1 MSDDPEKDYAPPP
14 PPSPIGMEPRRRPGG
29 PTWAGLPVWA
39 WASLVFLTLM
49 GIAYVALMVAL
60 GIGVTGVATPD
71 EAATPVEGDVRPA
84 DAFVASFYDA
94 LSYHDYVYAST
105 LVGQP
110 LAEHYDPAALRATWE
125 AFEANQGR
133 VVVLAP
139 ESSGENTVV
148 QRLRT
153 GDGVTFEMRVTVE
166 RVDGAWR
173 IVGAEPDLVPAR

>member
-1 MSDDPEKDYAPPP
+1 MSDDPEHDST
-14 PPSPIGMEPRRRPGG
+14 PSRPERPIGMEPLIRTQEPA
-29 PTWAGLPVWA
+29 WAGLPVWA
-39 WASLVFLTLM
+39 WASLGALLLAGAVYI
-49 GIAYVALMVAL
+49 GIMIAL
-60 GIGVTGVATPD
+60 GIGPVDTP
-71 EAATPVEGDVRPA
+71 EATPVAGDARPA
-84 DAFVASFYDA
+84 DLFVAGFYDA
-94 LSYHDYVYAST
+94 LSFHDYVYAST

-110 LAEHYDPAALRATWE
+110 LAERYDPAALRATWE

-139 ESSGENTVV
+139 ESSGDHTVV

-166 RVDGAWR
+166 RVDGAWK